1 MHLDGKTIIITGAS
15 SGIGAAAARLFAAA
29 GGAVVLGARV
39 REVTEQ
45 SDYPQLA
52 DALEPRGLGED
63 DTVVS
68 RRDAVAPEPGLK
80 LEVHADGPVD

>member
-1 MHLDGKTIIITGAS
+1 MTKRWREAEGCGRTR
-15 SGIGAAAARLFAAA
+15 GIQEHAQRR
-29 GGAVVLGARV
+29 AVVLGARV
-39 REVTEQ
+39 REVAEQ

-63 DTVVS
+63 NTVVS

-80 LEVHADGPVD
+80 LEVHTDGSVD